1 MKETPIGDKAS
12 ESPVR
17 QIFIF
22 GRMRDMASTKDATHV
37 HERRRYVDN
46 EKGLTDTYI
55 ISNIVLAPPMMTIVR
70 LNRIKFLTMVMGD
83 DAASSRSPAAFLY
96 RICRF
101 GDPDPSGYDRDRD
114 RARWRG
120 CAEPWYWLGIWCCD
134 CLIFFPFFLPLWC
147 SNR

>member
-22 GRMRDMASTKDATHV
+22 GRMRDMASTKDSTHA
-37 HERRRYVDN
+37 HERRRYVVK

-70 LNRIKFLTMVMGD
+70 LKRIKFLTMVMGD
-83 DAASSRSPAAFLY
+83 AAASSSRSPDLY

-101 GDPDPSGYDRDRD
+101 GDPDPVGYDRDRD
-114 RARWRG
+114 RARGRG
-120 CAEPWYWLGIWCCD
+120 CAEPWYWLGI
-134 CLIFFPFFLPLWC
+134 
-147 SNR
+147 